1 MGALHPYFKA
11 SSKIKD
17 STKQSLVELTGPNR
31 QLSPVG
37 RDVHIQERLVTMQ
50 LRKLLMVGALFT
62 AVATISS
69 GCAYRTD
76 LAQGNFVEQDAV
88 DQLRQGMSAA
98 QVQYILGTPMLT
110 DPFDNSRWYYV
121 HYLRQGWD
129 DPEIKNLVVVFEGN
143 TLSDIAGD
151 FEKPTSFYDGTQN
164 IQKINFGQQ

>member
-1 MGALHPYFKA
+1 MGALQPYFKA

-17 STKQSLVELTGPNR
+17 STKQSLVELTGPDR

-69 GCAYRTD
+69 GCAYRT
-76 LAQGNFVEQDAV
+76 E
-88 DQLRQGMSAA
+88 LRQGMSAA

-151 FEKPTSFYDGTQN
+151 FEKPASFYDGTQN

>member
-1 MGALHPYFKA
+1 MGADSRYFKA
-11 SSKIKD
+11 KRKIKD
-17 STKQSLVELTGPNR
+17 SAKQSLVELTGPKWLVSLAGYN
-31 QLSPVG
+31 V
-37 RDVHIQERLVTMQ
+37 DIQERLVTMQ

-129 DPEIKNLVVVFEGN
+129 DPEIKNLVVVFEGR
-143 TLSDIAGD
+143 TLSDIEGD
-151 FEKPTSFYDGTQN
+151 FEKPASFYDGTQN

>member
-1 MGALHPYFKA
+1 MRRCQKCDLTQELLLKWA

-17 STKQSLVELTGPNR
+17 STKQSLVELTGPDR

-88 DQLRQGMSAA
+88 DQLRQGMSA
-98 QVQYILGTPMLT
+98 
-110 DPFDNSRWYYV
+110 F
-121 HYLRQGWD
+121 
-129 DPEIKNLVVVFEGN
+129 
-143 TLSDIAGD
+143 
-151 FEKPTSFYDGTQN
+151 
-164 IQKINFGQQ
+164 